1 MILVTSYENNIFKIL
16 WRRLMANA
24 EVCSGIARLNNEL
37 RSSPKDKI
45 EKSVSRKLTYGI
57 CLSSNKNM
65 QNSE

>member
-1 MILVTSYENNIFKIL
+1 
-16 WRRLMANA
+16 MANA

-45 EKSVSRKLTYGI
+45 EKNEGRKLYIWI
-57 CLSSNKNM
+57 CISSNKNM